1 MALKCVGQVKV
12 CLFFCCMLLQKAACF
27 VLLFSKYCINPSLQG
42 EHPTKAVLHFDLK
55 ASLSMIAPESY
66 SQVGGA
72 VKKKKK
78 SNSFDPNVPT
88 LDLHIIQRV
97 DTSLRMS

>member
-1 MALKCVGQVKV
+1 
-12 CLFFCCMLLQKAACF
+12 MLLQKAACF

-72 VKKKKK
+72 VKKKK